1 MKLSKFDIF
10 EKIAKKELSKEEALI
25 LLHGLGSSDDSK
37 GGIQQVNEYP
47 LSEGQKALWYI
58 ENMSGGSYAYN
69 LPGALRIDPDVDVLL
84 LKKAISKCWER
95 HPALRTVFE
104 KKDGVL
110 SQRVTDG
117 QFTGF
122 SQVKLTVDNE
132 REVMEVLRT
141 EARKP
146 FDLENGPLLRATLFT
161 PEKGDFI
168 LLINFH
174 HIIFDGISSLIFI
187 NELVEQYRALS
198 EKRSP
203 NLQALEADYGQ
214 FVQQQQAYMESDR
227 GKNAKEY
234 WMAQMEGYNPPLELN
249 IGKSRVLGPAYN
261 GSRYSLKLEADLT
274 QRLAAF
280 SVESGIS
287 LFGIMLCAY
296 NILLYNYSG
305 RKDIVV
311 GVPVAGRNSSKF
323 ENIIGYFINLLPFKC
338 DFSKDITFM
347 EFLLK
352 NQENFLESLQFGD
365 YPYYSIVQEWR
376 KKCGIPDRE
385 LVNVS
390 FYFQNWLKMAGTSQ
404 NSFIRGSVDGVGQD
418 GEFDLTLEVLQKD
431 SISLNFKFNPDIF
444 EMDLVQ
450 QISEHYIN
458 LLWEIIEHRNKSIS
472 KAAILPE
479 AEKNRILVKWN
490 DTAREYQKET
500 RVHELFERQAQR
512 CPESLAV
519 VFGQDSMT
527 YRELDNKADMLA
539 ESLRKSGVT
548 AGSTVGVYMTRSADI
563 LVALLGIFKAGGVYV
578 PLDPGYPKDRIDY
591 IINDSDISIL
601 LSQTSLEDKWSLL
614 PVPVIV
620 MDKNMEYTQKSLRQN
635 GNMISEDYNG
645 LAYIIHTSGSTGKPK
660 GVAVRHQGL
669 TNFLLS
675 MAERPGCTQ
684 KDYLLALTTICF
696 DISLLELLLPLV
708 TGGTV
713 EVLPESI
720 IHDGILLKEAIEM
733 GKATIIQATP
743 ATWKILQIAGWTN
756 SKPVKILCG
765 GEALNSE
772 LADFLLKGG
781 EREVWNLYGPT
792 ETTIWST
799 VHKLVPSEKT
809 LIGKPIWNTQ
819 CYILNSHLQPVPTG
833 VSGDLYIGGD
843 GLAKGYLNQPGLT
856 QERFIP
862 NPFGQTGERLYKTGD
877 VARYTVDGFIEFL
890 GRSDQQVKLHG
901 FRIELVE
908 IETSLQKIE
917 GIDAAIA
924 SLKKDG
930 NGNASLVA
938 FVISKRESKPD
949 AALLKEKLAN
959 WLPAYMVPSRF
970 IRLEFFPMT
979 LNKKV
984 DRNTLDKM
992 DMDEIISK
1000 YGGNNG
1006 FVNETVTIGKK
1017 GENPTLQ
1024 EDLVR
1029 IVARVGCLNEDEVKE
1044 TVHLGDYDFDSLKFT
1059 ELSVAVNNTYGIKI
1073 YPTAFYQHPDIK
1085 TLAVYIEQTFKDQID
1100 LYYKGAFPVNQCP
1113 STAVAEGVKANTQ
1126 PQINGNRLFEN
1137 QPVAVVGAS
1146 AVLPGSPDL
1155 EAFWDNLVNSRD
1167 LIREIPK
1174 ERWPEDGTVNS
1185 PDFPRWGGFIDD
1197 IDKFDPGFF
1206 GISPREAE
1214 LMDPQQRLFLEMSW
1228 KAIEDSGHKPSELS
1242 GTRTGVYV
1250 GVTSTDYEEKLGQ
1263 SSENVEAYSLTGMAR
1278 TIIANRVSY
1287 LLNLK
1292 GPSSAIDTAC
1302 SSSLVA
1308 IHRAVRAIQ
1317 QGDCDMALAGG
1328 VNLLISAVA
1337 NIAFSKNGMTSKD
1350 GRCKTFDK
1358 SANGYVRGEGVA
1370 AVFLKPLSKAIKD
1383 NNHIYGIIIGSAENH
1398 GGKTNSLTA
1407 PNPNAQAELIVE
1419 AYERAG
1425 IEPGTVTY
1433 IETHG
1438 TGTPLGDPVE
1448 INGLKLGFEN
1458 FYKKN
1463 RGAMNGKSVCGL
1475 GSVKTNMG
1483 HLEAAAGVTGLL
1495 KVLMSMKYRK
1505 IPSNIHLKE
1514 LNPFIELENSPFYI
1528 VNQLRDWE
1536 PLNGASG
1543 RKLPLRAGVSS
1554 FGMGGSNAHLVLE
1567 EYIKPTEQNCCTT
1580 QLPNIFVLSAKNV
1593 AQLHEYAGLFV
1604 SFLDRN
1610 KEYLCSTSG
1619 LESLV
1624 YTLQLGRE
1632 EMKERLAIVFDSF
1645 PELLERITA
1654 YCNKEQPVEGVFT
1667 GNTRA
1672 ASNAGAD
1679 ILNTGDGTDFVKKLI
1694 INGEMEK
1701 LAQLWV
1707 EGKNIEWSVLYE
1719 GLKPQRISVPTYP
1732 FAREIYWADRNTG
1745 TGNRAEHQVKVSVLT
1760 ALIDS
1765 NESTLEEQC
1774 FKKRL
1779 FKDEFFLKH
1788 HIVGGRI
1795 ILPGVVYLEMMRMAG
1810 ELASRKAAIV
1820 QIKNI
1825 VWGQPVVIEDDYK
1838 DIFIKL
1844 YPHDNVVEFQVV
1856 SVNEDNESVIH
1867 SNGSLIY
1874 GTKEKK
1880 QVDLGELKGR
1890 FIHAIQGDELY
1901 KVFPAAGFDYG
1912 LTFKAIREVY
1922 YNHEEAFSH
1931 IRIDEGILETT
1942 KEFLLHPSVMEG
1954 ALQTAVGLLADGD
1967 EERNEPYLPFSMGE
1981 VKIHG
1986 PIESEMFAYVVQKG
2000 KTASSHGKSRTF
2012 DILIIN
2018 SGGGVAVSIKDY
2030 VLHTIE
2036 KEESQNT
2043 LFYKVDWSQD
2053 PVVKA
2058 VNPVNIPGITLL
2070 FDSDDSA
2077 DIGDF
2082 GTDSSIIR
2090 ICEGI
2095 EYKKLG
2101 DKKYCINPSDKE
2113 HYMQLLED
2121 IKPTGIS
2128 NIIHN
2133 WSKGEFHTSEGQ
2145 ESLSYIRSVLSVFY
2159 ISKALAVNRMEG
2171 QIRLIYTYCSTKP
2184 GSNPLYGAMSGLLKT
2199 IAAEN
2204 PKCLVKSIEF
2214 TGKINWQVIADEIND
2229 TENRAPEVLYDG
2241 NKRYIRLLKEINPS
2255 EHTGGKVMLRNKGV
2269 YLITGGV
2276 GAIGLHIA
2284 GFLAK
2289 NYEARLVLN
2298 SRSTLSDKHQDIIK
2312 ALEQLGAEVMYIQG
2326 DISLPGTAG
2335 ALIERTKER
2344 FNTINGI
2351 IHCAG
2356 ITRDTLLVN
2365 KNKEEFEEVLGSK
2378 LWGTSHLDE
2387 ASAKESLDFFVMFSS
2402 LSSIFGNIGQGDY
2415 SYANSFM
2422 DRFAYYREALRE
2434 EKLRSGRTVA
2444 INWSL
2449 WEAGGIMVD
2458 EAYKDIYKERLGIS
2472 ALSTA
2477 SGLDA
2482 MMKILEFPFSQVVVL
2497 EGNRRK
2503 IRDFFNR
2510 SSYTSQNRVSPS
2522 VTWEMDTQDLKE
2534 YVLKDL
2540 IRISSDILKSSPEK
2554 IDPAEEM
2561 AQYGYDSLSFMDLS
2575 KAINTTFNMDITP
2588 SLFFEYTK
2596 LDNLAEYISIQAKD
2610 TLNGKYLKKPTV
2622 KNNGVAAPIPELRH
2636 EPAVNGYLSPRVQ
2649 DTSRHEPIAVIG
2661 MFGVMPQSDDLD
2673 EFWDHL
2679 INGRNL
2685 VTEIPADRWDWRE
2698 HYGNPLTEKNKT
2710 NSKWGAFIRGVDRF
2724 DASFFGISPKEAKM
2738 MDPQQ
2743 RIFIEVL
2750 WSTLEDA
2757 GYKVSDLSQKRVG
2770 VFIGVSNSDYVDLI
2784 KEAGEEIDVHGM
2796 IGNGYPYLANRISF
2810 LLNLKGPSEPI
2821 DTLCSS
2827 SLVSI
2832 HTAIESIRNGSSDLA
2847 IAGGINVMLKP
2858 TLNIFYSKAGMLSP
2872 EGMCKTFDKDANG
2885 FVRGEGAGAV
2895 LLKPLSKAVEDG
2907 DKIYAVIRG
2916 SAVNH
2921 GGRSSTITSPN
2932 AAAQTDVIVRAIEE
2946 AQIDPRTIGYIEAHG
2961 TGTALGDPVEVTALT
2976 KAFDTVMEKGE
2987 PGHMNKNFCA
2997 IGSVKTN
3004 IGHLESAAGIA
3015 GFIKVLLSIKNRV
3028 IPANLHFNQLN
3039 QFIKIQDSPFCI
3051 ADKKINWEPSYD
3063 SSGNLLPRRAGISSF
3078 GAGGVNTHIILEEYI
3093 QPERKKLEEQPCVIT
3108 LSAKTCESLE
3118 EYAGRL
3124 LSYLSKNEN
3133 AGLEEIAYTL
3143 QTGREAMRYRLAVL
3157 ASDIGELK
3165 EIMAA
3170 FIQNP
3175 GRKDIP
3181 NLFYGDSA
3189 GDNAAYTQLIRGE
3202 EGREYIESI
3211 LRNIRYTSIAA
3222 MWVNGV
3228 EFNWKLLYQ
3237 NERILKIPLPVYPF
3251 KRERYWVNT
3260 EKKRKATQVESL
3272 HPLVDRV
3279 LPVMPSEGAAFEKK
3293 LTSSDLVISQHQVMD
3308 RMFLPGV
3315 AHLEMAYAVIKLLD
3329 KNRTYKLSQVVWQ
3342 SPIELGD
3349 GEKSIQIVVK
3359 DMNGKLCFET
3369 KGHEGSGTVVY
3380 SKGSYIPVE
3389 NGQKNKKV
3397 DIQAIIDRC
3406 DMCIDPDMLYKG
3418 FRSIGI
3424 NHGRYFQGVKEIRC
3438 NKNEA
3443 LGILELPPEFLDELE
3458 QYSLHP
3464 SIIDSALQGMMSFI
3478 KDDGIERK
3486 TLLPFMVE
3494 EAEFIKPL
3502 TCKCYSYLKPVG
3514 LDKFNIAILDEDGV
3528 LCVRI
3533 SGVMLREM
3541 QKPQD
3546 NIFYTPRW
3554 VRQDAARTS
3563 YSDNPGKENV
3573 LIIYPPEADYI
3584 REALE
3589 RLHTDDDV
3597 YCIKLGTCN
3606 RQESPNSFEIDMRN
3620 HENWE
3625 VGINQISVID
3635 RVYFLGGL
3643 AAQCKDYEPDQKVF
3657 VDSQEFGIYSLF
3669 RLVKVLGR
3677 HKGLSNEFKL
3687 KAVVT
3692 GLYPEKKGSI
3702 SEAFPAG
3709 IDGFLRVVS
3718 KEYPAWQVT
3727 CLDVDLQEQP
3737 SNTGHSL
3744 NSWIMHMYNEPA
3756 HRNSEAVSIRRG
3768 VRYVRMLEPA
3778 IVSAVKEPPVRSG
3791 GVYVILGGMGGI
3803 GLKLAGFLAEK
3814 AKARLA
3820 LIGRRELDTD
3830 MEKRIEGL
3838 KSMGAEVMY
3847 IRGDSNDRNSLETA
3861 IERIRSEY
3869 GNINGAFHSALELH
3883 DTSIDKMDEKT
3894 FRRAYEIKAAGCLNF
3909 WSVLKNEPLDFL
3921 VFFSSV
3927 QSIFGG
3933 IGQANY
3939 VAGCAF
3945 EDALSLALSYKSNYP
3960 VKLINWG
3967 RWGKVGAVAGD
3978 EYDLRFKSQGI
3989 HSILPDEGIDAL
4001 MRILSHPCSQT
4012 IVFKAEGEL
4021 IKKMGI
4027 NRDSSRIFLP
4037 VVLPSLVKA
4046 LENESDCGTGH
4057 LDYEGLKEPFK
4068 NLGWLCRMMLFDK
4081 LQKYLNNETIENV
4094 KVKLGVIPE
4103 YDRLFEELVRIL
4115 QRAGLIVVND
4125 GTLYVVQGAV
4135 SGELSQQ
4142 IQGLPGI
4149 KEQIIEKYPSVRPHV
4164 TLLSKGL
4171 EQLEEILSGKAAAT
4185 EVLFPAGSNHLVAG
4199 VYQGNPVADYFN
4211 RVVAAKAAGYVRC
4224 RLSEKMGNI
4233 NILEVGV
4240 GTGSTSK
4247 FVLKELAPFSERI
4260 NYLYTDISYGFIQH
4274 GRNTFASEY
4283 PFMEFQ
4289 VLDIE
4294 RDIRQQDMN
4303 IGDFDMVI
4311 AANVL
4316 HATKDIKETL
4326 SNVKA
4331 LLKTNGILILNEV
4344 TENDEFSTLTF
4355 GLLKGWWLYGDS
4367 ENRLPGGPLLDTE
4380 LWERL
4385 LEEEGFTTS
4394 IVKSEAVNQHVILG
4408 ESDGIV
4414 RIIDTVQN
4422 KAGITNKQNSNLI
4435 QKDSKPVS
4443 ASVKKSSAAVPTGI
4457 SKKASTE
4464 DVIVALVAKA
4474 LDMEPGAVDRK
4485 RPFFEY
4491 GIDSINGVELVNKLS
4506 EIFKVELSKTVIFD
4520 YSSVSEM
4527 AAYIGSLLK

>member
-1 MKLSKFDIF
+1 M
-10 EKIAKKELSKEEALI
+10 
-25 LLHGLGSSDDSK
+25 
-37 GGIQQVNEYP
+37 
-47 LSEGQKALWYI
+47 
-58 ENMSGGSYAYN
+58 
-69 LPGALRIDPDVDVLL
+69 
-84 LKKAISKCWER
+84 
-95 HPALRTVFE
+95 
-104 KKDGVL
+104 L
-110 SQRVTDG
+110 SQKVTDG
-117 QFTGF
+117 QFTDF
-122 SQVKLTVDNE
+122 SQVKLTADSE
-132 REVMEVLRT
+132 REVIEVLRT
-141 EARKP
+141 EAKKP
-146 FDLENGPLLRATLFT
+146 FNLENGPLIRATLFT

-187 NELVEQYRALS
+187 NELVEQYRALV
-198 EKRSP
+198 EKRCP

-214 FVQQQQAYMESDR
+214 FVQQQQAYLESDR

-249 IGKSRVLGPAYN
+249 ISKSRTLGQAYN

-274 QRLAAF
+274 QRLSAF

-287 LFGIMLCAY
+287 LFTIMLCAY
-296 NILLYNYSG
+296 NVLLYNYSG
-305 RKDIVV
+305 RKDIIV

-323 ENIIGYFINLLPFKC
+323 EKVIGYFINLLPFRC
-338 DFSKDITFM
+338 DFSKDTTYT

-352 NQENFLESLQFGD
+352 NQENFLESLQFSD

-376 KKCGIPDRE
+376 KKCGIPDKE

-390 FYFQNWLKMAGTSQ
+390 FYFQNWLKTAQASQ
-404 NSFIRGSVDGVGQD
+404 NSFIRGSIDGVGQD
-418 GEFDLTLEVLQKD
+418 GEFDLTLEVFQKD
-431 SISLNFKFNPDIF
+431 SIFLNFKFNPDIF

-450 QISEHYIN
+450 RISEQYIN
-458 LLWEIIEHRNKSIS
+458 LLWDIIEHRNKSIY

-490 DTAREYQKET
+490 DTASEYQRET
-500 RVHELFERQAQR
+500 RVHELFERQAQM
-512 CPESLAV
+512 CPESVAV
-519 VFGQDSMT
+519 VFGQYNMT
-527 YRELDNKADMLA
+527 YSELDNKADMLA
-539 ESLRKSGVT
+539 ESLRKSGV
-548 AGSTVGVYMTRSADI
+548 AADSTVGVYMTRSADI
-563 LVALLGIFKAGGVYV
+563 IVALLGIFKAGGVYV
-578 PLDPGYPKDRIDY
+578 PLDPSYPKDRIDY

-614 PVPVIV
+614 PVPVIAI
-620 MDKNMEYTQKSLRQN
+620 DKNMECVQKPLRQN
-635 GNMISEDYNG
+635 DNMIPEDNSD
-645 LAYIIHTSGSTGKPK
+645 LAYIIHTSGSSGKPK

-675 MAERPGCTQ
+675 MAEKPGCTQ

-713 EVLPESI
+713 EVLPERI
-720 IHDGILLKEAIEM
+720 IHDGILLKETIETS
-733 GKATIIQATP
+733 KATIIQATP

-756 SKPVKILCG
+756 SKAVKILCG
-765 GEALNSE
+765 GEALNNE

-809 LIGKPIWNTQ
+809 LIGKPIRNTQ
-819 CYILNSHLQPVPTG
+819 CYILNSYLQPVPTC

-843 GLAKGYLNQPGLT
+843 GLAKGYLNQPVLM

-862 NPFGQTGERLYKTGD
+862 SPFGQAGERLYKTGD
-877 VARYTVDGFIEFL
+877 IARYTDDGLIEFL

-901 FRIELVE
+901 FRIELSE
-908 IETSLQKIE
+908 IETTLQKIE

-924 SLKKDG
+924 SVRKDG

-959 WLPAYMVPSRF
+959 WLPAYMIPSRF
-970 IRLEFFPMT
+970 VRLESFPMT

-984 DRNTLDKM
+984 DRNTLDKI
-992 DMDEIISK
+992 DIDEIITK

-1006 FVNETVTIGKK
+1006 FVNESVAIREK
-1017 GENPTLQ
+1017 GENSTFQ
-1024 EDLVR
+1024 KDLVR
-1029 IVARVGCLNEDEVKE
+1029 IVARVGCLKEDEVKE
-1044 TVHLGDYDFDSLKFT
+1044 TVHLGDYGFDSLKFT
-1059 ELSVAVNNTYGIKI
+1059 ELSAAVNNTYGIKI
-1073 YPTAFYQHPDIK
+1073 YPTVFYQHPDIK
-1085 TLAVYIEQTFKDQID
+1085 TLTVYIEQTFKSKID
-1100 LYYKGAFPVNQCP
+1100 LYYKNAPHVNQCP
-1113 STAVAEGVKANTQ
+1113 ATAVAEEIKASTQ
-1126 PQINGNRLFEN
+1126 QETSGNRLFEN
-1137 QPVAVVGAS
+1137 QSVAVVGAS
-1146 AVLPGSPDL
+1146 AMLPGSPDL
-1155 EAFWDNLVNSRD
+1155 ETFWDNLVNSRD
-1167 LIREIPK
+1167 LITEIPK
-1174 ERWPEDGTVNS
+1174 ERWPEDETVNS
-1185 PDFPRWGGFIDD
+1185 PDFPRWGGFIDN

-1250 GVTSTDYEEKLGQ
+1250 GVTSTDYEEKLGK

-1302 SSSLVA
+1302 SSSMVA

-1350 GRCKTFDK
+1350 GHCKTFDK

-1370 AVFLKPLSKAIKD
+1370 AVFLKPLSKAIED
-1383 NNHIYGIIIGSAENH
+1383 NDHIYGVILGSAENH

-1407 PNPNAQAELIVE
+1407 PNPNAQAELIAE
-1419 AYERAG
+1419 AYEHAG

-1448 INGLKLGFEN
+1448 INGLKLGFES

-1463 RGAMNGKSVCGL
+1463 GGVMSSKPVCGL
-1475 GSVKTNMG
+1475 GSVKTNIG

-1495 KVLMSMKYRK
+1495 KVLMSIKYRK

-1528 VNQLRDWE
+1528 VKQLRDWE
-1536 PLNGASG
+1536 PLSSAGG
-1543 RKLPLRAGVSS
+1543 KKLPLRAGVSS
-1554 FGMGGSNAHLVLE
+1554 FGMGGSNVHLVLE
-1567 EYIKPTEQNCCTT
+1567 EYIKPLEQNCRTS
-1580 QLPNIFVLSAKNV
+1580 QLPNIFVLSAKNK

-1604 SFLDRN
+1604 SFMEKN
-1610 KEYLCSTSG
+1610 KEYLCSASG

-1624 YTLQLGRE
+1624 YTLQSGRE
-1632 EMKERLAIVFDSF
+1632 EMKERLAIVFGSF
-1645 PELLERITA
+1645 PELLNRITA
-1654 YCNKEQPVEGVFT
+1654 YYNEKQPVEGVFT
-1667 GNTRA
+1667 GNTKA
-1672 ASNAGAD
+1672 ASNDMTD
-1679 ILNTGDGTDFVKKLI
+1679 IMNTGEGTDFAKELI
-1694 INGEMEK
+1694 KNREMEK

-1707 EGKNIEWSVLYE
+1707 KGKNIRWSVFYE
-1719 GLKPQRISVPTYP
+1719 GLEPQRISVPTYP
-1732 FAREIYWADRNTG
+1732 FAREIYWVNRNTSM
-1745 TGNRAEHQVKVSVLT
+1745 GNGAGHQGKVSALT

-1810 ELASRKAAIV
+1810 ELASRKAAVV

-1825 VWGQPVVIEDDYK
+1825 VWGQPVIIEDDYK

-1844 YPHDNVVEFQVV
+1844 YPSDNAVEFQVV
-1856 SVNEDNESVIH
+1856 SVNGDNENVIH
-1867 SNGSLIY
+1867 SNGSLVY
-1874 GTKEKK
+1874 GTMEKK
-1880 QVDLGELKGR
+1880 QVDLEELKGR
-1890 FIHAIQGDELY
+1890 FMHAIQGDELY
-1901 KVFPAAGFDYG
+1901 KAFPAAGFDYG
-1912 LTFKAIREVY
+1912 PTFKAIREAY
-1922 YNHEEAFSH
+1922 YNGEEAFSH
-1931 IRIDEGILETT
+1931 IRINEGISEAA

-1967 EERNEPYLPFSMGE
+1967 EERNERYLPFSMGE
-1981 VKIHG
+1981 VRIHG
-1986 PIESEMFAYVVQKG
+1986 SIENEMYAYVVQKG

-2018 SGGGVAVSIKDY
+2018 PNGDVAVSIKDY

-2036 KEESQNT
+2036 KEEPCNT
-2043 LFYKVDWSQD
+2043 LFYKVDWSPD
-2053 PVVKA
+2053 PVGKT
-2058 VNPVNIPGITLL
+2058 VNPASIPGTTLL
-2070 FDSDDSA
+2070 FDNDDSV
-2077 DIGDF
+2077 DMGCL
-2082 GTDSSIIR
+2082 GNGSSIIR
-2090 ICEGI
+2090 IYEGN

-2113 HYMQLLED
+2113 HYIQLFAD
-2121 IKPTGIS
+2121 IKPIGIS

-2133 WSKGEFHTSEGQ
+2133 WSEGEFDASEGR
-2145 ESLSYIRSVLSVFY
+2145 ESQSYIRSVLSVFY
-2159 ISKALAVNRMEG
+2159 IAKALAANRMEG
-2171 QIRLIYTYCSTKP
+2171 KIRLIFTYCSTKP
-2184 GSNPLYGAMSGLLKT
+2184 GSNPLFGAMSGLLKT

-2214 TGKINWQVIADEIND
+2214 TGKINWQAVADEISD
-2229 TENRAPEVLYDG
+2229 TGNWASEVLYDG
-2241 NKRYIRLLKEINPS
+2241 NKRYTQIFEEINPL
-2255 EHTGGKVMLRNKGV
+2255 EHSVGKVMFRNSGV

-2284 GFLAK
+2284 QFLAK
-2289 NYEARLVLN
+2289 NYKARLVLN
-2298 SRSTLSDKHQDIIK
+2298 SRNNLSDKHQDIINN
-2312 ALEQLGAEVMYIQG
+2312 LEQHGAEVLYIQG
-2326 DISLPGTAG
+2326 DVSLPGTAEK
-2335 ALIERTKER
+2335 LIEKTKER
-2344 FNTINGI
+2344 FGTLNGI

-2356 ITRDTLLVN
+2356 ITLDNLLIN
-2365 KNKEEFEEVLGSK
+2365 KNKEEFEQVLGSK
-2378 LWGTSHLDE
+2378 LWGTSYLDE
-2387 ASAKESLDFFVMFSS
+2387 ASAKEPMDFFVMFSS
-2402 LSSIFGNIGQGDY
+2402 LSSVFGNIGQGDY

-2422 DRFAYYREALRE
+2422 DKFAYYREALRE
-2434 EKLRSGRTVA
+2434 EKLRSGRTVS
-2444 INWSL
+2444 INWPL

-2472 ALSTA
+2472 TMSTA

-2482 MMKILEFPFSQVVVL
+2482 IMKILEFPFSQIVVL

-2510 SSYTSQNRVSPS
+2510 SSYTSQNKASQS
-2522 VTWEMDTQDLKE
+2522 VTLEMDMQDLKE

-2554 IDPAEEM
+2554 IDPMEEM
-2561 AQYGYDSLSFMDLS
+2561 TQYGYDSLSFMDLS

-2588 SLFFEYTK
+2588 SVFFEYTK
-2596 LDNLAEYISIQAKD
+2596 LDNLADYISIQGKD
-2610 TLNGKYLKKPTV
+2610 TLSEKYLKKPV
-2622 KNNGVAAPIPELRH
+2622 IKNDVAAAPILKFRH
-2636 EPAVNGYLSPRVQ
+2636 EPAVKSYLPSGVQ
-2649 DTSRHEPIAVIG
+2649 PTSRHEPIAVIG

-2679 INGRNL
+2679 VNGRNL
-2685 VTEIPADRWDWRE
+2685 VTEVPEDRWDWRE
-2698 HYGNPLTEKNKT
+2698 YYGNPLTEKNKT

-2770 VFIGVSNSDYVDLI
+2770 VFIGVSNSDYVDII
-2784 KEAGEEIDVHGM
+2784 KEAGEDIDVHGM

-2847 IAGGINVMLKP
+2847 IAGGINVILKP
-2858 TLNIFYSKAGMLSP
+2858 TLNIFYSKAGMLSLD
-2872 EGMCKTFDKDANG
+2872 GMCKTFDKDANG
-2885 FVRGEGAGAV
+2885 FVRGEGAGAI

-2907 DKIYAVIRG
+2907 DKIYAVIKG

-2932 AAAQTDVIVRAIEE
+2932 AAAQTDVIVRAMEE

-2961 TGTALGDPVEVTALT
+2961 TGTALGDPVEVAALT
-2976 KAFDTVMEKGE
+2976 KAFETMMEKGE
-2987 PGHMNKNFCA
+2987 PGQKNKNFCA

-3015 GFIKVLLSIKNRV
+3015 GFIKVLLSIKNKL

-3039 QFIKIQDSPFCI
+3039 QFIKIQDSPFYI

-3063 SSGNLLPRRAGISSF
+3063 SSGNLLPRRAGISAF

-3093 QPERKKLEEQPCVIT
+3093 QPEHQNLEERLCIIT

-3124 LSYLSKNEN
+3124 LSYLDKNEN
-3133 AGLEEIAYTL
+3133 AGLVEIAYTL
-3143 QTGREAMRYRLAVL
+3143 QNGREAMRYRLAVL
-3157 ASDIGELK
+3157 ASDISELK
-3165 EIMAA
+3165 EILDA

-3181 NLFYGDSA
+3181 NLYYGDSV

-3202 EGREYIESI
+3202 EGREYIESV
-3211 LRNIRYTSIAA
+3211 LRNRRYTSIAA

-3251 KRERYWVNT
+3251 KHERYWVKT
-3260 EKKRKATQVESL
+3260 EKKRKTTQVESL
-3272 HPLVDRV
+3272 HPLIDRV
-3279 LPVMPSEGAAFEKK
+3279 LPVLPSEGVVFEKK
-3293 LTSSDLVISQHQVMD
+3293 LTCLDLAISQHRVMD

-3315 AHLEMAYAVIKLLD
+3315 AHLEMAYAAIKLLD

-3349 GEKSIQIVVK
+3349 GEKPIQIVVK
-3359 DMNGKLCFET
+3359 DMNGKLCFEI
-3369 KGHEGSGTVVY
+3369 KGHEDNGTVVY
-3380 SKGSYIPVE
+3380 SKGLYIPIE
-3389 NGQKNKKV
+3389 NGQKIKKV

-3406 DMCIDPDMLYKG
+3406 DMCIDPDALYMG
-3418 FRSIGI
+3418 FKSIGI
-3424 NHGRYFQGVKEIRC
+3424 NHGKYLQSVKEIRC
-3438 NKNEA
+3438 SKNEA
-3443 LGILELPPEFLDELE
+3443 LGILELPLEFLDELE

-3464 SIIDSALQGMMSFI
+3464 SIMDSALQGMMSFI
-3478 KDDGIERK
+3478 KDDGTERK

-3494 EAEFIKPL
+3494 EAEYIKPL
-3502 TCKCYSYLKPVG
+3502 TSKCYSYLKPAG
-3514 LDKFNIAILDEDGV
+3514 LNKFNIAILDEDGV

-3533 SGVMLREM
+3533 SGLMLRAM
-3541 QKPQD
+3541 QKPQY

-3554 VRQDAARTS
+3554 VRQDAAKTS
-3563 YSDNPGKENV
+3563 YLDKPGKENV
-3573 LIIYPPEADYI
+3573 LIIYPPDADYV

-3597 YCIKLGTCN
+3597 HCIKLGTCS
-3606 RQESPNSFEIDMRN
+3606 RQESPNSLEIDMRN
-3620 HENWE
+3620 QEDWE
-3625 VGINQISVID
+3625 AGINRIPVID

-3643 AAQCKDYEPDQKVF
+3643 AAQCSDYEPDQKVF
-3657 VDSQEFGIYSLF
+3657 EDSQEFGIYSIF
-3669 RLVKVLGR
+3669 RLVKALGR

-3687 KAVVT
+3687 KAVAT
-3692 GLYPEKKGSI
+3692 GLYPENKGSI
-3702 SEAFPAG
+3702 SEAFSAS

-3727 CLDVDLQEQP
+3727 CLGADLQEET
-3737 SNTGHSL
+3737 SNTKLSP
-3744 NSWIMHMYNEPA
+3744 NSWIMYLYNEPA

-3778 IVSAVKEPPVRSG
+3778 IIPAVKEPSVRRG

-3803 GLKLAGFLAEK
+3803 GLKLAEFLAEK
-3814 AKARLA
+3814 AKAKLA

-3830 MEKRIEGL
+3830 IEKQIEVL

-3883 DTSIDKMDEKT
+3883 DTSIDKMDENT
-3894 FRRAYEIKAAGCLNF
+3894 FRRAYEIKAAGCFNF
-3909 WSVLKNEPLDFL
+3909 WSVLKNEPLDFI

-3945 EDALSLALSYKSNYP
+3945 EDALSLALNYKSNYS
-3960 VKLINWG
+3960 VKVINWG
-3967 RWGKVGAVAGD
+3967 KWGKVGAVAGD

-3989 HSILPDEGIDAL
+3989 RSILPDEGIDAL

-4012 IVFKAEGEL
+4012 VVFKAEDEL

-4027 NRDSSRIFLP
+4027 NRNSSRIFLP
-4037 VVLPSLVKA
+4037 VVLPPLIKT
-4046 LENESDCGTGH
+4046 LENESDSRIGY

-4068 NLGWLCRMMLFDK
+4068 NLGWLCRLMLFNK
-4081 LQKYLNNETIENV
+4081 LQKYFNNETLENV
-4094 KVKLGVIPE
+4094 KKKLGVIPE
-4103 YDRLFEELVRIL
+4103 YDRLFEELISIL
-4115 QRAGLIVVND
+4115 QRSGLVGVND
-4125 GTLYVVQGAV
+4125 GALYVVPEAV

-4142 IQGLPGI
+4142 MQRLSEI
-4149 KEQIIEKYPSVRPHV
+4149 KEQIVEKYPSVKPHV
-4164 TLLSKGL
+4164 NLLSKGL

-4211 RVVAAKAAGYVRC
+4211 RVVAAKAASYIGC
-4224 RLSEKMGNI
+4224 RLSEKTENI
-4233 NILEVGV
+4233 KILEVGA

-4247 FVLKELAPFSERI
+4247 FVLKELAPFSDRI
-4260 NYLYTDISYGFIQH
+4260 NYLYTDISSGFIQH
-4274 GRNTFASEY
+4274 GRNTFASKY
-4283 PFMEFQ
+4283 SFVKFGI
-4289 VLDIE
+4289 LDIE
-4294 RDIRQQDMN
+4294 KDLRQQDMN
-4303 IGDFDMVI
+4303 IGDFDVVI

-4367 ENRLPGGPLLDTE
+4367 ENRLPGGPLLSAE
-4380 LWERL
+4380 LWEKL
-4385 LEEEGFTTS
+4385 LEEEGFAAS
-4394 IVKSEAVNQHVILG
+4394 IVKSESVNQHVILG

-4414 RIIDTVQN
+4414 RIIDTSQS
-4422 KAGITNKQNSNLI
+4422 KADIVNKQNSNLI
-4435 QKDSKPVS
+4435 RIDSKPKS
-4443 ASVKKSSAAVPTGI
+4443 ASVKKSTAAVPTGI
-4457 SKKASTE
+4457 SRKSNTE

-4474 LDMEPGAVDRK
+4474 LDMEPGTVDRK

-4491 GIDSINGVELVNKLS
+4491 GIDSLNGVELVNKLS

-4527 AAYIGSLLK
+4527 AAYIGSLLKRKNIGD